1 MLYQQNLARR
11 KFFQFSNLQLRD
23 TSNNGISSVKKY
35 NKHIQELHED
45 MKVRFQDVFQL
56 EIPDWVIDPY
66 INISEQGNHAEELIT
81 LQNNFE
87 LKPKFS
93 VSLSIILAAKRN

>member
-1 MLYQQNLARR
+1 MA
-11 KFFQFSNLQLRD
+11 FH
-23 TSNNGISSVKKY
+23 VKTY
-35 NKHIQELHED
+35 SKHIQELHED
-45 MKVRFQDVFQL
+45 MKVRFRNVFQL

-66 INISEQGNHAEELIT
+66 INISEQGILAEELIT

-93 VSLSIILAAKRN
+93 VSYQSFWL